1 MTHDRHPIHAVLFDW
16 DGTLLDSYH
25 ADTQAYLAMFQALG
39 INWGTE
45 ELERHY
51 SPNWLRVYRAARLP
65 QARWDEAD
73 RLWQRFYRRQKSAL
87 LPGARKVVHQ
97 LAKRFTLGLVSSGDR
112 SRVLRQLRE
121 FRMTG
126 YFAARVCSQDAR
138 HRKPHPEPLRL
149 ALRHLRL
156 EPAVCVYV
164 GDTAEDIEMAR
175 RAQVRSIGML
185 GPFPTHR
192 RLRAERPNGLISAI
206 AELPGALQMLESSAT
221 WA

>member
-1 MTHDRHPIHAVLFDW
+1 MLFDW

-126 YFAARVCSQDAR
+126 
-138 HRKPHPEPLRL
+138 
-149 ALRHLRL
+149 
-156 EPAVCVYV
+156 
-164 GDTAEDIEMAR
+164 
-175 RAQVRSIGML
+175 
-185 GPFPTHR
+185 
-192 RLRAERPNGLISAI
+192 
-206 AELPGALQMLESSAT
+206 
-221 WA
+221 